1 MSFREESG
9 DGRDLQKPFLHTG
22 SWYKMGSRQ
31 SSVMGSTTSV
41 MREGSVSVLFCVLIA
56 ALGPIQFGFTV
67 CFNSISILFES
78 TELKKKSYW
87 IWFLFYFFFCL
98 CLGKVWIFF
107 ADATSYN
114 QRSKALCFRGFVW
127 FCYVCFCSLWR
138 LVYVWFQFWSCQN
151 WFWHV
156 WLISSRI
163 DSTWSWNL

>member
-67 CFNSISILFES
+67 CFNSIQVNL
-78 TELKKKSYW
+78 
-87 IWFLFYFFFCL
+87 
-98 CLGKVWIFF
+98 
-107 ADATSYN
+107 N
-114 QRSKALCFRGFVW
+114 FV
-127 FCYVCFCSLWR
+127 
-138 LVYVWFQFWSCQN
+138 
-151 WFWHV
+151 
-156 WLISSRI
+156 
-163 DSTWSWNL
+163 